1 MALSV
6 LFVCLRCGPTG
17 KQQAGLAYKNSSGH
31 VISHI
36 IYCFAE
42 ENGNCQFS
50 WDAGRRQQWQS
61 CPCTRYKRVDGSE
74 CKLYWFMLGT
84 RWE

>member
-1 MALSV
+1 MPLIV
-6 LFVCLRCGPTG
+6 LFVCLRCDQTG

-42 ENGNCQFS
+42 EVENCQVS
-50 WDAGRRQQWQS
+50 CDVGRRNEK
-61 CPCTRYKRVDGSE
+61 TMV
-74 CKLYWFMLGT
+74 KLSMYML
-84 RWE
+84 